1 MRGSVGGKARD
12 HAGPKRCL
20 AVVGEQVRFA
30 LENINEFILPRVP
43 VMQRRSGARRQ
54 TGQIGSEIAQAEEV
68 AEWTFVPSGHT
79 RGERIVGAFAARRS
93 LACKQG
99 GRSVMACLR
108 RSLDGLS
115 AQLARNKVD
124 VNLDATQST

>member
-1 MRGSVGGKARD
+1 MPVALVLQVMRGSVGGKARD

-54 TGQIGSEIAQAEEV
+54 TRQIGSEIAQAEEV
-68 AEWTFVPSGHT
+68 AEWTFVSSGRT
-79 RGERIVGAFAARRS
+79 RGERRGIVGAFAARRS

-99 GRSVMACLR
+99 RAIGHGVPPMIVH
-108 RSLDGLS
+108 SLGAD
-115 AQLARNKVD
+115 
-124 VNLDATQST
+124 